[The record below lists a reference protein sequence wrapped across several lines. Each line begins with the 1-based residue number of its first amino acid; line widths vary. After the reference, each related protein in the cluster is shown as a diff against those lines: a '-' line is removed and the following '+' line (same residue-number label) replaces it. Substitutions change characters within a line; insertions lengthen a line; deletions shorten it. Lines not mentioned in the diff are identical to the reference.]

1 MSLSL
6 IQGVSINRLYNH
18 LVTSNISMT
27 TNITFV
33 ERDSAKL
40 KAFGEILGLENT
52 FVERDLGRVFVRKY
66 SMIGVFKGW

>member
-6 IQGVSINRLYNH
+6 VRGVLINRLYNH
-18 LVTSNISMT
+18 LVTNNISMT

-40 KAFGEILGLENT
+40 KVFAKILRLENT
-52 FVERDLGRVFVRKY
+52 FVERNSGRAY
-66 SMIGVFKGW
+66 E

>member
-1 MSLSL
+1 
-6 IQGVSINRLYNH
+6 
-18 LVTSNISMT
+18 MT